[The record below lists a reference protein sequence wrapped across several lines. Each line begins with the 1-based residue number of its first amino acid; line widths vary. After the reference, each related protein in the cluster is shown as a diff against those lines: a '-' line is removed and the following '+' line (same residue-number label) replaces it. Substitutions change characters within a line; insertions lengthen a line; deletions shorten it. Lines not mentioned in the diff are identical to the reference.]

1 MTYLAV
7 PIQGQSASQCEDR
20 LKSAKQAGA
29 EMVEL
34 RTDYLT
40 NLSSKVVAGL
50 IRLAHQLS
58 LPVMATCRDPKQGGT
73 GNWNLKQRTDILI
86 EAVRAGADF
95 IDYEYD
101 NFIHPETQQAIQQ
114 TLSNHPETHLVLSA
128 HNFHGPFEDIEHLYD
143 SMISVCPQAI
153 PKLVF
158 TAGHIS
164 DCFTAFDL
172 LYAKDRDAI
181 VFCMGSAGMI
191 SRVLAKKFGSFLT
204 FASLDDEQAT
214 AAGQLTITAMKQ
226 LYRWD
231 RLNAQMEVFGVVGD
245 PVGHSL
251 GPLLFNACFEKD
263 DVNAVYLPFHVQQEK
278 MGFDLFMQGVLSRPW
293 LNFGGFSVTIPHKT
307 NALDFAGR
315 SGDFVGGLA
324 STIGAVNTLKLGFN
338 NILTAYN
345 TDYAGA
351 MDALTAVIGI
361 DRHHLHSVK
370 VAVIGAGGVARAVV
384 AGLAD
389 AGADVTIYNRTVNK
403 AQLLAKE
410 FRCRACGLAE
420 LVHLNATVVINC
432 TSIGMIPNV
441 DTSPVPA
448 DVFKAG
454 MTAFDT
460 VYTPLRTQFLRDA
473 EAGGAEVVSGA
484 EMFIRQAM
492 AQYRIF
498 FGKEP
503 DEQTIRKVV
512 FDRLG
517 RHNINPGGRDKPF
530 N

>member
-7 PIQGQSASQCEDR
+7 PIQGRNSSQCEKR
-20 LKSAKQAGA
+20 LKAAGQAGA

-40 NLSSKVVAGL
+40 NLSSKSVAGL
-50 IRLAHQLS
+50 IRSSHQIS
-58 LPVMATCRDPKQGGT
+58 LPVLVTCRDQAQGGA
-73 GNWNLKQRTDILI
+73 GNWSLPQRTDILVS
-86 EAVRAGADF
+86 AVKAGADF
-95 IDYEYD
+95 VDCEFS
-101 NFIHPETQQAIQQ
+101 NFVNEDTQQSIRQV
-114 TLSNHPETHLVLSA
+114 LSDYPKVRLILSA
-128 HNFHGPFEDIEHLYD
+128 HDFHGPFEDIALLYE
-143 SMISVCPQAI
+143 SMVSVCPQAI
-153 PKLVF
+153 VKLVF
-158 TAGHIS
+158 TANHIS
-164 DCFTAFDL
+164 DCFPAFDL
-172 LYAKDRDAI
+172 LHTKDRDVI

-214 AAGQLTITAMKQ
+214 AAGQVTITTMKQ

-231 RLNAQMEVFGVVGD
+231 RIDEQTEIFGVLGD

-251 GPLLFNACFEKD
+251 SPALFNTCFEKD
-263 DVNAVYLPFHVQQEK
+263 NINAVYLPFHVQQEK
-278 MGFDLFMQGVLSRPW
+278 MGFDLFMQGVISRPW

-315 SGDFVGGLA
+315 GGDFVEGLA
-324 STIGAVNTLKLGFN
+324 STIGAVNTLKIGFN
-338 NILTAYN
+338 SILSAYN

-351 MDALTAVIGI
+351 MDALTAALGI
-361 DRHHLHSVK
+361 DRHRLHGVK

-410 FRCRACGLAE
+410 FQCKACGLEE
-420 LVHLNATVVINC
+420 LAGLDAAVVINC
-432 TSIGMIPNV
+432 TNIGMSPNV
-441 DTSPVPA
+441 DASSAPA
-448 DVFKAG
+448 GVFKPG

-460 VYTPLRTQFLRDA
+460 VYTPLHTRFLRDA
-473 EAGGAEVVSGA
+473 QAAGAKIISGA

-498 FGKEP
+498 LGKEP
-503 DEQTIRKVV
+503 DEPTIRKVV
-512 FDRLG
+512 FDKLG
-517 RHNINPGGRDKPF
+517 LKPDDSVK
-530 N
+530 